1 MAVGKPYGYKPENIG
16 DNVYEA
22 KVPIENLY
30 NMDEDGLDYMYK
42 AAMEAGDGFPQT
54 INTDR
59 EKNLLAQTIFE
70 NLVKED
76 GFIGYYGADTDLGMV
91 ASIFQPLS
99 VKPAKEKNLVQCL
112 YLAELQ
118 T

>member
-1 MAVGKPYGYKPENIG
+1 MALGKPYGYKPENIG

-76 GFIGYYGADTDLGMV
+76 GFIGYYGADTDW
-91 ASIFQPLS
+91 AW
-99 VKPAKEKNLVQCL
+99 
-112 YLAELQ
+112 
-118 T
+118 